1 MGNRDDNTR
10 TISTAEFSGTPRITL
25 EQATGDVN
33 IQGWD
38 RPEIEVSADD
48 DRGISLEQTGS
59 HVVIRSRPPKVS
71 VPRFEEE
78 DSDDFGRHFKH
89 GIESIASDVER
100 RVERSMRRMGRR
112 IGAEIEIGHW
122 AGGRDFTIKVPHRCD
137 INLRSSTGDLNI
149 SDVQG
154 ALYLQTATGD
164 VQLETLRGPVI
175 VNSASGDIRI
185 DGISG
190 KIGANTASGD
200 ISIEDANLEELIAH
214 SASGD
219 VNLEMLRVP
228 HKGFDV
234 KTVSGDLNVELPGDA
249 RLTVQ
254 ISTFSGDFHCSLPYE
269 RTESGPRRGREQNV
283 TINGGG
289 PLARF
294 HSLSGDIDISG
305 SKRRSADA
313 PPLHISMEEEE
324 EAPAGEPTMDLSR
337 KNTAHA
343 GTEPAGGASDDI
355 SEPEGYAARKQSSLE
370 ILQAVERGELSA
382 QDAVR
387 RLSELE
393 NS

>member
-1 MGNRDDNTR
+1 MGNREDNTR
-10 TISTAEFSGTPRITL
+10 RISTAEFTGVPRLTL

-33 IQGWD
+33 IEGWD

-48 DRGISLEQTGS
+48 DRGISVEQSGS
-59 HVVIRSRPPKVS
+59 HIVIRSRPPKVS
-71 VPRFEEE
+71 IPRFE
-78 DSDDFGRHFKH
+78 DDDPDDISRHLTH

-112 IGAEIEIGHW
+112 IGVEIELGHW
-122 AGGRDFTIKVPHRCD
+122 SGGRNFTIKVPHRCD

-149 SDVQG
+149 RDVRG
-154 ALYLQTATGD
+154 ALYLHTASGD
-164 VQLETLRGPVI
+164 VQLETVRGPVI

-190 KIGANTASGD
+190 KVGTNTASGD
-200 ISIEDANLEELIAH
+200 ISIDDANLEELIAH

-219 VNLEMLRVP
+219 VDLEMLRVP

-234 KTVSGDLNVELPGDA
+234 KTVSGDLNIELPGDA
-249 RLTVQ
+249 RVTLQ
-254 ISTFSGDFHCSLPYE
+254 ISNFSGDFHCSLPYE
-269 RTESGPRRGREQNV
+269 RTESGSRRGREQTV
-283 TINGGG
+283 TVNGGG

-294 HSLSGDIDISG
+294 HSLSGDIDISS

-313 PPLHISMEEEE
+313 PPLDETSTEE
-324 EAPAGEPTMDLSR
+324 PAGEPTMDLSR
-337 KNTAHA
+337 QNDTQANNA
-343 GTEPAGGASDDI
+343 PSNEGSDDI
-355 SEPEGYAARKQSSLE
+355 SEPEGYAARKQASLE

-393 NS
+393 NN